1 MNIWLGKLIIFELF
15 AVVFSMNISYFETA
29 ILYGLYQI

>member
-15 AVVFSMNISYFETA
+15 AVAFSMNISYVETA